1 VSTRK
6 RFDLIVDARQVS
18 RERHSDREF
27 VTRRIADETI
37 IVPVVG
43 GVGDLDAIFT
53 LNEVGSHI
61 WRLIDSPTT
70 VNAIVEEIGREF
82 DVSSDRAERDVVEF
96 LDKLADA
103 GLIRP
108 LNEPVR

>member
-1 VSTRK
+1 
-6 RFDLIVDARQVS
+6 VDARQVS
-18 RERHSDREF
+18 RVRNGDREF

-61 WRLIDSPTT
+61 WGLIDTPIG
-70 VNAIVEEIGREF
+70 VDAIVEEIGREF
-82 DVSSDRAERDVVEF
+82 DVPSDRAERDVVEF

-103 GLIRP
+103 GLIRTLSKP
-108 LNEPVR
+108 EPVDR

>member
-1 VSTRK
+1 
-6 RFDLIVDARQVS
+6 VDARQVS
-18 RERHSDREF
+18 RERYGDREF

-37 IVPVVG
+37 IVPVVS

-61 WRLIDSPTT
+61 WHLIENPTT
-70 VNAIVEEIGREF
+70 VQAIVESVLREF
-82 DVSSDRAERDVVEF
+82 EVSADRAEHDVVEF
-96 LDKLADA
+96 LDRLAES

-108 LNEPVR
+108 LASAV

>member
-1 VSTRK
+1 
-6 RFDLIVDARQVS
+6 VDARQVS
-18 RERHSDREF
+18 RPRDGGREF

-53 LNEVGSHI
+53 LNEIGSCI
-61 WRLIDSPTT
+61 WRLTEQPTT
-70 VNAIVEEIGREF
+70 VHAVVEAICREF
-82 DVSSDRAERDVVEF
+82 DVPADRAERDVVEF
-96 LDKLADA
+96 LGTLADA

-108 LNEPVR
+108 LTD

>member
-1 VSTRK
+1 M
-6 RFDLIVDARQVS
+6 DLRQVA
-18 RERHSDREF
+18 REHNGQREF

-61 WRLIDSPTT
+61 WHLLDAPAT
-70 VNAIVEEIGREF
+70 VQAIVESVAASF
-82 DVSSDRAERDVVEF
+82 DVLPGDAERDVVEF
-96 LDKLADA
+96 LDKLASA

-108 LNEPVR
+108 LAAPGVSARAAE